1 MSVQALNTAYC
12 AFCDKV
18 AAFVK
23 NIFKSAVKETRY
35 DPNFD
40 YKGFKQLSALSDHEL
55 RDIGIT
61 RGDINHICMGGT
73 VHRGMY

>member
-1 MSVQALNTAYC
+1 MSTQTLATYYC
-12 AFCDKV
+12 AFCDTV
-18 AAFVK
+18 ANF
-23 NIFKSAVKETRY
+23 FKSAVKETRY